1 MTSRRRGLTCRAFT
15 LVELLVVIG
24 IIALL
29 ISILLPALSRARD
42 QAARVA
48 CLSNLKQVGLA
59 MVMYTHDNGGRYPF
73 HAGIDIP
80 APKRSED
87 WIHWERSPRDPAN
100 SAIAKYI
107 GKFKPE
113 LLRCPADDITRRPRV
128 LTPDPYV
135 YSYTMNMFFSS
146 YHTPT
151 KYTNVK
157 DPAVKLLVVE
167 EDERSLDDGNWHP
180 ELVGSNIENFL
191 STRHDKDKQTVQG
204 RGNAAFADG
213 HADFVT
219 RKYTHEPRNY
229 RPQLR

>member
-1 MTSRRRGLTCRAFT
+1 MTRRIHSGRHAFT

-29 ISILLPALSRARD
+29 ISVLLPALSRARD

-48 CLSNLKQVGLA
+48 CLSNLKQLGIA
-59 MVMYTHDNGGRYPF
+59 MVMYTHDNTGRYPF

-87 WIHWERSPRDPAN
+87 WIHWERSRPATE

-107 GKFKPE
+107 NKFKLD
-113 LLRCPADDITRRPRV
+113 LLRCPADDVTRRPRV
-128 LTPDPYV
+128 LTPDPYA
-135 YSYTMNMFFSS
+135 YSYTMNYLFSS
-146 YHTPT
+146 YNTRT
-151 KYTNVK
+151 KFTNVRN
-157 DPAVKLLVVE
+157 PSVKLLLVE

-180 ELVGSNIENFL
+180 MLVGTNIENFL
-191 STRHDKDKQTVQG
+191 STRHDRDKQTVEG

-213 HADFVT
+213 HAEFVP
-219 RKYTHEPRNY
+219 RKYTHDRRNY
-229 RPQLR
+229 DPRVP